1 MSQVALLNMLQAL
14 DKLERAIDSATA
26 SLRNAS
32 RHDGGLLNRV
42 SSYKEILR
50 RQRELVDELH
60 DASARSD
67 WQEVS
72 RLTNLVQGA
81 SLLIKVDAGFILS
94 TLRKH
99 GSTGTHA

>member
-1 MSQVALLNMLQAL
+1 MSQVALVKMLQAL
-14 DKLERAIDSATA
+14 DKLERAIDSATS
-26 SLRNAS
+26 SLRNAD
-32 RHDGGLLNRV
+32 RHDDGLLNRI

-50 RQRELVDELH
+50 RQRELADQLG

-67 WQEVS
+67 WHEVS
-72 RLTNLVQGA
+72 RLTNLIQGA
-81 SLLIKVDAGFILS
+81 SLLVKVDAGFILS